1 MTWYDQ
7 NPRFL
12 GCGYEGS
19 KFPRKFEKIEKA
31 CKIRES
37 WNSRVVY
44 SVALWLALSALSP
57 LIQRTLLLSACIG
70 VSFNCNVPRS
80 TRQSRLVRLKPGSRP
95 QLIDSS
101 PGYIVSSTEFYRS
114 RTELIVNRTNKDCW
128 VGLKSTMDNMYDHP
142 SSSMRLEGV
151 WMVIHG
157 SSGGLCHGWLFEL
170 FEGGF
175 PLIV

>member
-19 KFPRKFEKIEKA
+19 KFPRKFEQIEKA

-57 LIQRTLLLSACIG
+57 LIQRTLLLSPCIG

-101 PGYIVSSTEFYRS
+101 PGYIVSSTDFNPSRS
-114 RTELIVNRTNKDCW
+114 ELIVNRTNNDCW
-128 VGLKSTMDNMYDHP
+128 ALP
-142 SSSMRLEGV
+142 PPLIFILSSSPLGELG
-151 WMVIHG
+151 I
-157 SSGGLCHGWLFEL
+157 LFYICS
-170 FEGGF
+170 FCQKSA
-175 PLIV
+175 PLL